1 MKVLVTGA
9 NGYIG
14 SHVVKTLID
23 KGCEVIACDVR
34 TDSIDSRATIKLV
47 DLFVDDCHDIYQR
60 LGEPDVCLHLAWRN
74 GFVHNAD
81 TQMGDLSAHYHFLTS
96 LIQQGL
102 KQLTVMSS
110 MHEVGYWEGMI
121 DEKTPCNPMSQYG
134 IAKNALRQSLTLFCE
149 QNNVILQW
157 LRGFYIIGDD
167 SKNHSIFTKLCQ
179 AEAEGKTTFPF
190 TSGKTKYDFISI
202 QDLADQI
209 SAVVMQKKIN
219 GIINCCSG
227 KPVTL
232 ADQVESY
239 IKEHGF
245 KIRLEYGVFP
255 DRAYDSP
262 IIYGD
267 NRKIQEILSSQQ

>member
-14 SHVVKTLID
+14 SHVVKTLLD
-23 KGCEVIACDVR
+23 KGCEVIACDIA
-34 TDSIDSRATIKLV
+34 TNNIDPRAVIKNINIFTQDNENV
-47 DLFVDDCHDIYQR
+47 FNK
-60 LGEPDVCLHLAWRN
+60 LGAPDVCLHLAWRN

-81 TQMGDLSAHYHFLTS
+81 SQMGDLSAHYCFMTS
-96 LIQQGL
+96 MIKQGL
-102 KQLTVMSS
+102 KRLAVMSS

-121 DEKTPCNPMSQYG
+121 DENTPCNPMSQYG
-134 IAKNALRQSLTLFCE
+134 IAKNALRQSMSLFCA
-149 QNNVILQW
+149 QNNAILQW
-157 LRGFYIIGDD
+157 IRGFYIIGDD
-167 SKNHSIFTKLCQ
+167 SKNHSIFTKICQ

-190 TSGKTKYDFISI
+190 NSGKTQYDFISI
-202 QDLADQI
+202 DELANQI
-209 SAVVMQKKIN
+209 AAVVMQDKVN

-227 KPVTL
+227 IPVTL
-232 ADQVESY
+232 SQQVESY

-245 KIRLEYGVFP
+245 KIKLEYGAFP

-267 NRKIQEILSSQQ
+267 NKKIKEIMSNL